1 MIPHFWKPIKQVQQI
16 FTTTF
21 NADKHIVSE
30 YSTEKET
37 LWLEAKTKL
46 LPRSLATQTRFLGGG
61 REGREGREGEG
72 EGREGGGWDEVHF
85 KHFYLFIRRPSN
97 SVENCYGVTIQMKRL
112 WQNLF
117 DSAIYFFG
125 FNSLLL
131 ARELRGRKPI
141 LLRDYL
147 LSLDL
152 SPA

>member
-30 YSTEKET
+30 YSTQEET

-61 REGREGREGEG
+61 GGGG
-72 EGREGGGWDEVHF
+72 GGEGGGWDEVHF
-85 KHFYLFIRRPSN
+85 KHFYLFIPRPSN
-97 SVENCYGVTIQMKRL
+97 YVENCYGVTIQMKRL

-125 FNSLLL
+125 FNSLLF

>member
-1 MIPHFWKPIKQVQQI
+1 MQKCAKFACADTLNI
-16 FTTTF
+16 FTF
-21 NADKHIVSE
+21 LYLDQVI
-30 YSTEKET
+30 
-37 LWLEAKTKL
+37 LWMN
-46 LPRSLATQTRFLGGG
+46 F
-61 REGREGREGEG
+61 
-72 EGREGGGWDEVHF
+72 
-85 KHFYLFIRRPSN
+85 
-97 SVENCYGVTIQMKRL
+97 YGVTIHMKPF

-125 FNSLLL
+125 FNSLLF

>member
-30 YSTEKET
+30 YSTEEET

-46 LPRSLATQTRFLGGG
+46 LPRSLATQTRFLGRGRGEGG
-61 REGREGREGEG
+61 EGEG
-72 EGREGGGWDEVHF
+72 REGREGGGWDEVHF
-85 KHFYLFIRRPSN
+85 KHFYLFIPRPSN
-97 SVENCYGVTIQMKRL
+97 SVENCYGVTIQMKLL

-125 FNSLLL
+125 FNSLLF

>member
-30 YSTEKET
+30 YSTQEET

-61 REGREGREGEG
+61 GG
-72 EGREGGGWDEVHF
+72 EGGGWDEVHF
-85 KHFYLFIRRPSN
+85 KHFYLFIPRPSN
-97 SVENCYGVTIQMKRL
+97 YVENCYGVTIQMKRL

-125 FNSLLL
+125 FNSLLF